1 MSNKN
6 LSDFNFVIFGGDGD
20 LALKKIF
27 PALYQ
32 RLNDD
37 QIQDSSKIIVLSNT
51 LAFARFRARARRRRV
66 YT

>member
-1 MSNKN
+1 MSSKN

-37 QIQDSSKIIVLSNT
+37 QIHDSSKIVVLSKNEKDS
-51 LAFARFRARARRRRV
+51 
-66 YT
+66 